1 MRYQT
6 TIKPMSK
13 LSNQAEAVLLSR
25 FGEIREVEGG
35 YLLPS
40 RKGLEVWTISEVEAF
55 AKNVHLQKY
64 LRS

>member
-1 MRYQT
+1 
-6 TIKPMSK
+6 MSK

-25 FGEIREVEGG
+25 FGEIREVKGG

-40 RKGLEVWTISEVEAF
+40 RKGLEVWSVSEVEAF